1 MLTYHFILR
10 AFRQFL
16 LYIDLLVWVVLEV
29 IGGVSIIIMIAIL
42 FDLPDKN
49 NLFCTSIVSRSVSPD
64 GRTHGVVLDCW
75 PQSSFGYQGIVQELI
90 VSVVRPDDENKLV
103 STVESC
109 SNSESTILSIEKDDL
124 RERPL
129 LRWVT
134 SDMLEISLTDNSYA
148 NLFKTNYDG
157 VKVQV
162 VFERTEYQKQQRRNK
177 TSGEPDD
184 FNSQHPEDSWR
195 CFY

>member
-1 MLTYHFILR
+1 M
-10 AFRQFL
+10 AL
-16 LYIDLLVWVVLEV
+16 LGWVVLEF
-29 IGGVSIIIMIAIL
+29 IGGVSTIIMIVIY
-42 FDLPDKN
+42 FYLPDKN
-49 NLFCTSIVSRSVSPD
+49 KLLCTSIVSRSVSPD

-75 PQSSFGYQGIVQELI
+75 PQSSFGYQGIVQELM
-90 VSVVRPDDENKLV
+90 VYVVRPDDENKLA
-103 STVESC
+103 SNVESC
-109 SNSESTILSIEKDDL
+109 SNSKSTILSIEKDDL

-134 SDMLEISLTDNSYA
+134 SDTLEISLTDNSYA
-148 NLFKTNYDG
+148 SIFKMNYDG
-157 VKVQV
+157 VKIRV
-162 VFERTEYQKQQRRNK
+162 VFEHTEYQKQQRRGK

>member
-1 MLTYHFILR
+1 MTYHFILR
-10 AFRQFL
+10 AFRRL
-16 LYIDLLVWVVLEV
+16 LLHMALLGWVVLEF
-29 IGGVSIIIMIAIL
+29 IGGVSTIIMIVIY
-42 FDLPDKN
+42 FYLPDKN
-49 NLFCTSIVSRSVSPD
+49 KLLCTSIVSRSVSPD

-75 PQSSFGYQGIVQELI
+75 PQSSFGYQGIVQELM
-90 VSVVRPDDENKLV
+90 VYVVRPDDENKLA
-103 STVESC
+103 SNVESC

-134 SDMLEISLTDNSYA
+134 SDTLEISLTDNSYA
-148 NLFKTNYDG
+148 SIFKMNYDG
-157 VKVQV
+157 VKIRV
-162 VFERTEYQKQQRRNK
+162 VFEHTEYQKRQRRGK

>member
-1 MLTYHFILR
+1 MTYHFILR
-10 AFRQFL
+10 AFRRL
-16 LYIDLLVWVVLEV
+16 LLHMALLGWVVLEF
-29 IGGVSIIIMIAIL
+29 IGGVSTIIMIVIY
-42 FDLPDKN
+42 FYLPDKN
-49 NLFCTSIVSRSVSPD
+49 KLLCTSIVSRSVSPD

-75 PQSSFGYQGIVQELI
+75 PQSSFGYQGIVQELM
-90 VSVVRPDDENKLV
+90 VYVVRPDDENKLA
-103 STVESC
+103 SNVESC
-109 SNSESTILSIEKDDL
+109 SNSKSTILSIEKDDL

-134 SDMLEISLTDNSYA
+134 SDTLEISLTDNSYA
-148 NLFKTNYDG
+148 SIFKMNYDG
-157 VKVQV
+157 VKIRV
-162 VFERTEYQKQQRRNK
+162 VFEHTEYQKQQRRGK